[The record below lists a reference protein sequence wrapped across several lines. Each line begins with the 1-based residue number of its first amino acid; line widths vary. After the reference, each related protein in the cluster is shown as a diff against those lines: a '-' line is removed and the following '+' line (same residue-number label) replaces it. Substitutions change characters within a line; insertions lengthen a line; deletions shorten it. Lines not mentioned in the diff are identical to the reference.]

1 MKFIEDYLTELFGV
15 DVCDVRL
22 HYAEPTNIIAIYSF
36 GDDEDDTAY
45 RGGRETIAV
54 TVSFSAFS
62 HDLPHRKGSLLMES
76 KHTIYSNVS
85 NYTYICVLGEET
97 KKLFEYALGKEE

>member
-22 HYAEPTNIIAIYSF
+22 HYAEPTDIIAAYSF
-36 GDDEDDTAY
+36 KDHEYKAC
-45 RGGRETIAV
+45 RGGRGTIQV
-54 TVSFSAFS
+54 TVTFSAFS

-76 KHTIYSNVS
+76 KHTTHFNVS
-85 NYTYICVLGEET
+85 DYTYICVLGEET

>member
-22 HYAEPTNIIAIYSF
+22 HYAAPTNIIAIYSF
-36 GDDEDDTAY
+36 ANAEYAAC

-62 HDLPHRKGSLLMES
+62 HDLPHKKGSLLMES
-76 KHTIYSNVS
+76 KQTTYSNVS
-85 NYTYICVLGEET
+85 DYTYICVIGEET
-97 KKLFEYALGKEE
+97 NKLFEYALGKEE

>member
-15 DVCDVRL
+15 DVCNVRL
-22 HYAEPTNIIAIYSF
+22 HYAAPTNIIASYSF
-36 GDDEDDTAY
+36 ADDEYTAY
-45 RGGRETIAV
+45 RGGCETIVV

-76 KHTIYSNVS
+76 KHAIYSNVS
-85 NYTYICVLGEET
+85 DYTYICVLGEET
-97 KKLFEYALGKEE
+97 KKLFEYAPGKEE

>member
-22 HYAEPTNIIAIYSF
+22 HYAAPTNIIASYSF
-36 GDDEDDTAY
+36 ADAEYTAY
-45 RGGRETIAV
+45 RGGRETIVV

-76 KHTIYSNVS
+76 KQTTYSNVS
-85 NYTYICVLGEET
+85 DYTYICVIGEET
-97 KKLFEYALGKEE
+97 NKLFEYALGKEG

>member
-15 DVCDVRL
+15 GVCNVRL
-22 HYAEPTNIIAIYSF
+22 NYAAPTNIIASYSF
-36 GDDEDDTAY
+36 ADAEYTAY
-45 RGGRETIAV
+45 RGGRETIVV

-85 NYTYICVLGEET
+85 DYTYICVLGEET